1 MAHIYV
7 QCKRTLTRNRYHR
20 EMLRPSVFASPKVC
34 SDLLTCVTTSVVSLY
49 ASNSAEAWS
58 FPPLFFFSQI
68 HPAYPAQPLL
78 RCLPYAGSVAG
89 TLLAGEERIPAEA
102 ALASAAAAARSQE
115 QTRHGEATAPP
126 RTEQAAEPGSP
137 WPGACPRP
145 WVPRCRPRTRW
156 RRRPK
161 HKLQAKRA
169 SLGPPPPT
177 QAEQRVAGVEAGVL
191 TKPRTAS

>member
-34 SDLLTCVTTSVVSLY
+34 SDLLTCVTTSAVPCMHPTLRRLG
-49 ASNSAEAWS
+49 ASH
-58 FPPLFFFSQI
+58 PYFFSPRSTQ
-68 HPAYPAQPLL
+68 HTQLNRFSDAFLTPEALPEHYLRVRSASRLRPLSLVRLPRPEARNKPGTVRPLPRPALSRPPSL
-78 RCLPYAGSVAG
+78 
-89 TLLAGEERIPAEA
+89 
-102 ALASAAAAARSQE
+102 AARGQG
-115 QTRHGEATAPP
+115 RARG
-126 RTEQAAEPGSP
+126 R
-137 WPGACPRP
+137 
-145 WVPRCRPRTRW
+145 VPRCRPRTRW